1 MLAVDVSS
9 VWPKPE
15 TSEEEELRLSVKLL
29 PLKIN
34 LDQYA
39 VNFIV
44 ELMDKEKS
52 SEPEIHTAV
61 RPPPLTSSANP
72 VVRSTHNVKL
82 AAGQQR
88 PVEGF
93 VQSLKIEA
101 VSLTLDYIPRDF
113 LFEGVSVASPANAI
127 NLFPIENLSLT
138 LPEAHIMGQKSVM
151 EAIMLV
157 GSLWETHIRSNEIF
171 SILGGIGPLAS
182 VRNVAG
188 ALINVVKLPYSSAN
202 PLNSAKKGLITLA
215 TVVSVE
221 SLGLLG
227 AALTTVHTAI
237 GSIGRIAGI
246 EGTLL
251 TRQQVTRH
259 IRKAQ
264 DTLDH
269 KTQERN
275 KDKYKS

>member
-1 MLAVDVSS
+1 
-9 VWPKPE
+9 
-15 TSEEEELRLSVKLL
+15 
-29 PLKIN
+29 
-34 LDQYA
+34 
-39 VNFIV
+39 
-44 ELMDKEKS
+44 
-52 SEPEIHTAV
+52 
-61 RPPPLTSSANP
+61 
-72 VVRSTHNVKL
+72 
-82 AAGQQR
+82 
-88 PVEGF
+88 
-93 VQSLKIEA
+93 
-101 VSLTLDYIPRDF
+101 
-113 LFEGVSVASPANAI
+113 
-127 NLFPIENLSLT
+127 
-138 LPEAHIMGQKSVM
+138 
-151 EAIMLV
+151 
-157 GSLWETHIRSNEIF
+157 
-171 SILGGIGPLAS
+171 